1 MEPLRDAAVFT
12 TKLCIVTLLVH
23 DHQLSVPLVTV
34 TNAAFNKITGF
45 YPVNSSSG
53 LITLSGVFW
62 FIKDRHDPSFVL
74 WYTFIIQQVTA
85 EKERSCVIMS
95 SMTAAHAPA
104 IHRYRHEE
112 SENHCNR
119 GVECLLLAEEEGYH
133 NRELLTEAADAFLE
147 AIRHYRQ
154 NTEAYVGM
162 AYLLWILGDTPRALQ
177 YLEEG
182 LRTQPNHPDI
192 HRLIKQIS
200 GQGVS
205 APPAAGGANANV
217 HYRAIREQIQTLQE
231 RVKTEDTR
239 LIRPTINAH
248 EIERMREALDEWE
261 QRYHAVLSA
270 IDGLDAF
277 HVRVT
282 LTCELSTLQDRI
294 LDYHSALS
302 CAAELLA
309 LDDKIQT
316 LHREVKQTE
325 QDFLAQKPGMYEALL
340 ESYYDQC
347 DSLADALDTL
357 ENKNIP
363 VRVLDSHYQQLVDRV
378 ESLALEIGDEDA

>member
-1 MEPLRDAAVFT
+1 
-12 TKLCIVTLLVH
+12 
-23 DHQLSVPLVTV
+23 
-34 TNAAFNKITGF
+34 
-45 YPVNSSSG
+45 
-53 LITLSGVFW
+53 
-62 FIKDRHDPSFVL
+62 
-74 WYTFIIQQVTA
+74 
-85 EKERSCVIMS
+85 
-95 SMTAAHAPA
+95 MTAAHAPA

-119 GVECLLLAEEEGYH
+119 GVECLLLAEEDGYE

-182 LRTQPNHPDI
+182 LRTQPNHADV
-192 HRLIKQIS
+192 HRLIKQVS

-205 APPAAGGANANV
+205 APTAAVGNTTNAQ
-217 HYRAIREQIQTLQE
+217 YQAIREQVRVLQE

-248 EIERMREALDEWE
+248 EIERLQEALGQWE
-261 QRYHAVLSA
+261 QHYHEVLNA
-270 IDGLDAF
+270 IDGLDTF

-294 LDYHSALS
+294 LDYHSALNCS
-302 CAAELLA
+302 TELLA

-316 LHREVKQTE
+316 LHREVKTTE

-340 ESYYDQC
+340 DAYYDQC
-347 DSLADALDTL
+347 DVLADALDAL